1 MTDPER
7 RVAAI
12 VGNPN
17 CGKTTLFNLLTG
29 GNQSVGNWPGVTVE
43 KKAGAYTH
51 KGARYD
57 LVDLPGVYLIGS
69 VGRGSED
76 ERIARDFILSGEAS
90 LIVNILD
97 AANLEPNLYSTA
109 QLLEMGV
116 PLVLVLNMADKAKA
130 NGEVIDASALEK
142 FLGCPVVSMVARRG
156 IGRDASSPSIRSQ
169 PTPAIQPPRGTG

>member
-69 VGRGSED
+69 VGTGSED

-97 AANLEPNLYSTA
+97 AANLERNLYLTA

-116 PLVLVLNMADKAKA
+116 LLVLVLNMADKAKA
-130 NGEVIDASALEK
+130 NGEVIDANALEK
-142 FLGCPVVSMVARRG
+142 ILGCPVVSMVARRG